1 MWGGWTPFS
10 VWPLNF
16 SLRAPSHE
24 DRAHQML
31 NIRCNICF
39 RFLNLYLCW
48 PSGATS
54 HCRQFFCTEVVI
66 WSYTTVPVAFRLP
79 DTVHFYELEGT
90 GMLFASNQMCRLAGH
105 SLASQG
111 TLTTAD
117 TSEIS
122 QITPLMTLSVAE
134 SLACW
139 TQAQKG
145 LGSDRSVTLSGNS
158 LRQTVHTHRALPSSE
173 IGSSPLKVCEGKC
186 GPG

>member
-1 MWGGWTPFS
+1 MWRMNSFLSYLIFFCLIRYAVVKVEKCEVGELHFQCG
-10 VWPLNF
+10 PLNF
-16 SLRAPSHE
+16 SVRAPSHE

-66 WSYTTVPVAFRLP
+66 WSYTTVHVAFRLP

-105 SLASQG
+105 SLASHG

-145 LGSDRSVTLSGNS
+145 LGSDRSRDAV
-158 LRQTVHTHRALPSSE
+158 R
-173 IGSSPLKVCEGKC
+173 
-186 GPG
+186 